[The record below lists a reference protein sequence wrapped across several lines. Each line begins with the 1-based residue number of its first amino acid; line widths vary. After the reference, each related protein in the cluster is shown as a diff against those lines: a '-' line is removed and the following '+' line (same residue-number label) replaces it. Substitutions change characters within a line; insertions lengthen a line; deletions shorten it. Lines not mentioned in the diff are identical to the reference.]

1 VNFKK
6 VPLEENFNR
15 VFVDA
20 NVIIDLFIPDRPFSE
35 HSIIVIDW
43 LSDIGS
49 KLFTSCD
56 LITTVYYVLSKSDRE
71 KALDSIED
79 AITLFKLIP
88 FSNEEVIEAVN
99 LMRNNNNFKDLE
111 DTIQYVLAKK
121 ENCDLILT
129 NDKKF
134 FSPDIETLT
143 TKDFYE
149 KFIPGE

>member
-1 VNFKK
+1 MK
-6 VPLEENFNR
+6 LQR

-20 NVIIDLFIPDRPFSE
+20 NVIVDLFEDRAYSTYSVPVIE
-35 HSIIVIDW
+35 KLIILEVE
-43 LSDIGS
+43 
-49 KLFTSCD
+49 LFTSCD